1 METEQDPTIGV
12 LFPSFIFLWQLL
24 LKWSSWWS
32 RRAWVLFICCSI
44 SKSAN
49 FSILVREEN
58 GQANQMIFRLCR
70 IRSRSWVL
78 QFYFANEMLPPAR
91 HLESAPVSQS
101 DQLQLITKMSR
112 LGLAQQSAGSYFF
125 SFNIKLQSKYISSGE
140 EEFYS
145 RNMYSFYNDPKPPF
159 VGRVIQKEINQFLVG
174 KQFRKITL
182 DHRDKMHWMW
192 VKRRG
197 STQKVVSSYTNKS

>member
-1 METEQDPTIGV
+1 METEQDPKISV
-12 LFPSFIFLWQLL
+12 LFPSFIFLCQLL
-24 LKWSSWWS
+24 LKWSSRWT
-32 RRAWVLFICCSI
+32 RRGWVLSIVHLLCTI
-44 SKSAN
+44 SKSAH

-112 LGLAQQSAGSYFF
+112 LGLSQQSAGSYFF
-125 SFNIKLQSKYISSGE
+125 SFNIKLQSKYISSGGKE
-140 EEFYS
+140 EYS

-159 VGRVIQKEINQFLVG
+159 VGRVLQKEINQFLVG
-174 KQFRKITL
+174 K
-182 DHRDKMHWMW
+182 
-192 VKRRG
+192 
-197 STQKVVSSYTNKS
+197 